1 MTLATIASFGGLPWV
16 LEIAVFIF
24 LIIAFAKLTRLK
36 HPWDELHHLK
46 ALVPLAFALLIG
58 ILNLQ
63 TYTVAGIAAYLLTG
77 AGAMIVHDMLEIVKG
92 VPGLGP
98 SYINTIEY
106 LSRKL
111 GALPK

>member
-1 MTLATIASFGGLPWV
+1 MILSLIASFGGLPWV

-24 LIIAFAKLTRLK
+24 LIIAFAKFTPLK
-36 HPWDELHHLK
+36 KSWDSLEHLK
-46 ALVPLAFALLIG
+46 ALVPLAFGLLIG

-63 TYTVAGIAAYLLTG
+63 TYSVAGIAAYLLTG
-77 AGAMIVHDMLEIVKG
+77 AGAMLVHDMLEIVKG

-98 SYINTIEY
+98 SYIGAIEFI
-106 LSRKL
+106 SRKL